1 MNSLEGGTA
10 INYEIRYMLMLLAS
24 IINQKPV
31 QLLRRHINWEKI
43 LKISDYQNVINI
55 VYLGILGI
63 EKVIS
68 EECETQF
75 YQSYRRV
82 LLLRGEYKNAE
93 EVIMWQ
99 LEKHGIDALFLSDT
113 TIEKRYPKPEMAYIG
128 QIEILVENKNL
139 PQIHRLMRE
148 MDYEQK
154 EDRIGNGILYE
165 RVPGIRIV
173 FYSELPVKNKNFRQ
187 WFLTPVKK
195 YRHIGDYKF
204 IHTLSREEEYLY
216 RIGKMVEQYLAGAL
230 KVREIVDFRQ
240 YKESLNEEFRQKEV
254 KDILTKLKWQEFA
267 GQMNVLCELWFGE
280 GVRQEYGL
288 ALELEEFIL
297 LRRQENTR
305 LDKTLLPE
313 EKVRL
318 DFYLRNREEEW
329 AAKKREW
336 AFPPR
341 EYMQQFFPVLEKY
354 HFLLLLCWMI
364 RGLRFLK
371 QICLRKWRQAWI
383 RISVRF
389 LDLKEKLKKAPLED
403 GSDEGEPPKEEFSE
417 SALNAE
423 ILETEGDGS
432 VEEFENQE

>member
-1 MNSLEGGTA
+1 MISLEGGTA
-10 INYEIRYMLMLLAS
+10 INYEIRYMLMLLAA

-31 QLLRRHINWEKI
+31 QLLRRHVSWEKI
-43 LKISDYQNVINI
+43 LKISDYQNVVNI

-113 TIEKRYPKPEMAYIG
+113 AIEKRYPKPEMAYIE

-139 PQIHRLMRE
+139 PQIHRLMRD

-165 RVPGIRIV
+165 RVPGIRVI
-173 FYSELPVKNKNFRQ
+173 FYSELPVKNKTFKQ
-187 WFLTPVKK
+187 WFLVPIKK
-195 YRHIGDYKF
+195 YRRIGDYKF
-204 IHTLSREEEYLY
+204 IHTLSKEEEYLY
-216 RIGKMVEQYLAGAL
+216 RIGKIVELYLAGAL
-230 KVREIVDFRQ
+230 KIRGIMDFRQ
-240 YKESLNEEFRQKEV
+240 YRESLNEEFRQKEV
-254 KDILTKLKWQEFA
+254 KDILEKLKWQEFA
-267 GQMNVLCELWFGE
+267 EQLNILSELWFGE
-280 GVRQEYGL
+280 NVRQEYGL
-288 ALELEEFIL
+288 ALELEEFVL
-297 LRRQENTR
+297 FRRQENNQ
-305 LDKTLLPE
+305 LDKALLPE
-313 EKVRL
+313 EKARL

-329 AAKKREW
+329 ATKRREW

-341 EYMQQFFPVLEKY
+341 EYMQQFFPILEKY

-364 RGLRFLK
+364 RWLRFGK
-371 QICLRKWRQAWI
+371 QICARKWRAAWL

-389 LDLKEKLKKAPLED
+389 LDMKEKMKRLAQERRGGTDEEAPQ
-403 GSDEGEPPKEEFSE
+403 
-417 SALNAE
+417 AAE
-423 ILETEGDGS
+423 RKTGTEGDGD
-432 VEEFENQE
+432 VEEFED

>member
-1 MNSLEGGTA
+1 MDLLEGGTA
-10 INYEIRYMLMLLAS
+10 INYEIRYMLMLLAA

-31 QLLRRHINWEKI
+31 QLLRRHISWEKI

-55 VYLGILGI
+55 VYLGILGM

-68 EECETQF
+68 EDCETQF

-139 PQIHRLMRE
+139 PQIHRLMRD

-154 EDRIGNGILYE
+154 EDRLGNGILYE
-165 RVPGIRIV
+165 RVPGIRVI
-173 FYSELPVKNKNFRQ
+173 FYSELPVKNKIFKQ
-187 WFLTPVKK
+187 WFLAPIKK
-195 YRHIGDYKF
+195 YRHIGNNKF
-204 IHTLSREEEYLY
+204 IHMLEREEEYLY
-216 RIGKMVEQYLAGAL
+216 RIGKMVELYLVGSL
-230 KVREIVDFRQ
+230 KIREILDFRQ
-240 YKESLNEEFRQKEV
+240 YRESLNDEFRQKEV
-254 KDILTKLKWQEFA
+254 KDILGKLKWQEFA
-267 GQMNVLCELWFGE
+267 EQVNVLSELWFGE
-280 GVRQEYGL
+280 SVRQEYGL

-297 LRRQENTR
+297 FRRQENKQ
-305 LDKTLLPE
+305 LDKELLPE

-329 AAKKREW
+329 AMKRREW

-341 EYMQQFFPVLEKY
+341 EYMQQFFPILEKY
-354 HFLLLLCWMI
+354 PFLLLLCWMI

-371 QICLRKWRQAWI
+371 QVCLRKWKQAWL
-383 RISVRF
+383 RINVRF
-389 LDLKEKLKKAPLED
+389 LDIKEKIKRLARERKSKKDEEEAQIAELKT
-403 GSDEGEPPKEEFSE
+403 
-417 SALNAE
+417 
-423 ILETEGDGS
+423 ETEGDS
-432 VEEFENQE
+432 DVKEFKNQE